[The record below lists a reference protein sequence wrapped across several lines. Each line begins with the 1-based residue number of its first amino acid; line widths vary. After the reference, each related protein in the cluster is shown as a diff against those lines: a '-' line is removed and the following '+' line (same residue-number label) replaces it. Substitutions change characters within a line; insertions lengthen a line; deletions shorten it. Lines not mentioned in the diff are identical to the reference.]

1 MSKKLVVYSM
11 KGCIHCESFKQKLK
25 ENKIKFINRDIEKY
39 EEEYNLFV
47 EITQND
53 FVPAFMI
60 VETTDESAELFA
72 PDRDFQEISEA
83 VEIVK
88 EKIL

>member
-39 EEEYNLFV
+39 EEEN
-47 EITQND
+47 
-53 FVPAFMI
+53 
-60 VETTDESAELFA
+60 
-72 PDRDFQEISEA
+72 
-83 VEIVK
+83 
-88 EKIL
+88 